1 MPPVWNSRRTDLGR
15 LEVGMKLI
23 NTILLFLGTALL
35 VGLVW
40 TIGPAELWRELSTLG
55 WGLIPF
61 VLGEGT
67 AEMIHTLGWRHCLSG
82 PARSISWAPLFR
94 IRMAGYAIN
103 YLTPTAALG
112 GEVTKTTL
120 LASKCRGSQAV
131 CGVLI
136 GKVCFGFAHVLFV
149 SLGSLVIIE
158 TVRLPRP
165 VWISLLLSG
174 ALVAGGIFTFIVLQ
188 KFGKL
193 GALARWLAA
202 RRIGGRALEKAASHL
217 TSVDEE
223 LLAFYRERPA
233 DICLAVCWHLVGYS
247 IGILQTW
254 LFLYLVHPPASL
266 SVAATI
272 WFLGMWFD
280 LLTFAVPMNVGS
292 LEGSRI
298 LLFKLFGYGPPVGFA
313 YGLALRLAQ
322 ILWAAV
328 GLASYATLAT
338 NKDYSRFA
346 SLKSPSLPLRP
357 QNAMVLPNAKTK
369 TK

>member
-1 MPPVWNSRRTDLGR
+1 
-15 LEVGMKLI
+15 MKLI
-23 NTILLFLGTALL
+23 NIILLVVGTAVL

-40 TIGPAELWRELSTLG
+40 TIGPGELWDELSALG

-61 VLGEGT
+61 VLGEGI

-82 PARSISWAPLFR
+82 PPRAMRWFPLFR

-112 GEVTKTTL
+112 GEVTRTTL
-120 LASKCRGSQAV
+120 LASKCPASQAIS
-131 CGVLI
+131 GVI
-136 GKVCFGFAHVLFV
+136 VGKVCFGFAHVLFV
-149 SLGSLVIIE
+149 SLGSLVIIN

-165 VWISLLLSG
+165 VWMSLLLSG
-174 ALVAGGIFTFIVLQ
+174 ALVAGGIFTFILLQ
-188 KFGKL
+188 KYGKL
-193 GALARWLAA
+193 GALTRWLVA
-202 RRIGGRALEKAASHL
+202 RHIGGRALERAASQL
-217 TSVDEE
+217 TAVDEE
-223 LLAFYRERPA
+223 LLAFYRDRRA
-233 DICLAVCWHLVGYS
+233 DMFLAICWHLVGYS

-266 SVAATI
+266 FIAATI

-298 LLFKLFGYGPPVGFA
+298 LLFKLFSIGSPVGMA

-322 ILWAAV
+322 LLWTAI
-328 GLASYATLAT
+328 GLASYAALAA
-338 NKDYSRFA
+338 NKDYAKFA
-346 SLKSPSLPLRP
+346 PFKSAPVPLRT
-357 QNAMVLPNAKTK
+357 QNAIVLPNTKAKTK
-369 TK
+369 GRITL